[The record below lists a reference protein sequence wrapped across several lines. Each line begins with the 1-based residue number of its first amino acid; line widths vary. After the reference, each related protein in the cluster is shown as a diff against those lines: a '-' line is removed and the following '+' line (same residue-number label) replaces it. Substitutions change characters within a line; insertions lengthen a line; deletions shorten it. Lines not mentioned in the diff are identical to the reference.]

1 MLVYSVKRLFGVI
14 PVLLI
19 VSLMVFALMQAAPG
33 DPVSML
39 VSDEASA
46 EDRARIAAAWG
57 LDQPAPVQYLNF
69 VTNAATGDFGTSF
82 RYREPVM
89 DLVLARLPA
98 SIELALYAT
107 LLAIMVGIPL
117 GVLAAAKPNSI
128 FDTIGSIGGF
138 FGISMPNFWLGI
150 LMILIFAGYLNIL
163 PSGGRE
169 PWGMDL
175 PRITGFLTIDAVLQ
189 GRWDALVQALRYL
202 ALPAIVLGTAMTGII
217 MQITR
222 ASMLENLGED
232 YVMTARAKG
241 LSNRVV
247 LWRHA
252 FRNALVSVITI
263 IGLEFGALIS
273 GAIIVETVFSWP
285 GIGLLLI
292 QGITYRD
299 FPLITG
305 LVLIYTTIFVLM
317 NVLIDILYTIVDP
330 RIRMR

>member
-1 MLVYSVKRLFGVI
+1 MLAYSVKRLFGVI
-14 PVLLI
+14 PVLLV

-39 VSDEASA
+39 VSDEASQ

-69 VTNAATGDFGTSF
+69 VKNAATGDFGTSF

-98 SIELALYAT
+98 SIELALFAT
-107 LLAIMVGIPL
+107 FLAIIVGIPL
-117 GVLAAAKPNSI
+117 GVMAAARPNSV
-128 FDTIGSIGGF
+128 FDTLGSIGGF

-150 LMILIFAGYLNIL
+150 LMILIFAGYLNVL

-169 PWGMDL
+169 PWGLDL
-175 PRITGFLTIDAVLQ
+175 PRITGFLTLDAILQ

-202 ALPAIVLGTAMTGII
+202 ALPTIVLGTAMTGII

-232 YVMTARAKG
+232 YIMTARAKG
-241 LSNRVV
+241 LSSRVV

-292 QGITYRD
+292 QGITFRD

-317 NVLIDILYTIVDP
+317 NVLIDILYTVVDP

>member
-1 MLVYSVKRLFGVI
+1 MLAFTVKRLFGVI
-14 PVLLI
+14 PVLLV
-19 VSLMVFALMQAAPG
+19 VSLMIFALMQAAPG

-46 EDRARIAAAWG
+46 EDRERIAAAWG
-57 LDQPAPVQYLNF
+57 LDQPAPVQYANF
-69 VTNAATGDFGTSF
+69 VKNAATGDFGTSF

-107 LLAIMVGIPL
+107 LLAIAVGIPL
-117 GVLAAAKPNSI
+117 GVLAAARPNSV

-169 PWGMDL
+169 PWGLDL
-175 PRITGFLTIDAVLQ
+175 PRITGFLTLDAVLQ

-292 QGITYRD
+292 QGITFRD

-305 LVLIYTTIFVLM
+305 LVLIYTTLFVLL
-317 NVLIDILYTIVDP
+317 NVFIDILYTIVDP

>member
-1 MLVYSVKRLFGVI
+1 MLAYSVKRLFGVI
-14 PVLLI
+14 PVLLV

-39 VSDEASA
+39 VSDEASQ

-69 VTNAATGDFGTSF
+69 VKNAATGDFGTSF

-98 SIELALYAT
+98 SIELALFAT
-107 LLAIMVGIPL
+107 FLAIIVGIPL
-117 GVLAAAKPNSI
+117 GVMAAARPNSV
-128 FDTIGSIGGF
+128 FDTLGSIGGF

-169 PWGMDL
+169 PWGLDL
-175 PRITGFLTIDAVLQ
+175 PRITGFLTLDAILQ

-202 ALPAIVLGTAMTGII
+202 ALPTIVLGTAMTGII

-232 YVMTARAKG
+232 YIMTARAKG
-241 LSNRVV
+241 LSSRVV

-292 QGITYRD
+292 QGITFRD

-317 NVLIDILYTIVDP
+317 NVLIDILYTVVDP

>member
-1 MLVYSVKRLFGVI
+1 MLTYSVKRLFGVI

-19 VSLMVFALMQAAPG
+19 VSLLVFLLMQAAPG

-39 VSDEASA
+39 VSDEATT
-46 EDRARIAAAWG
+46 EDRERIAAAWG
-57 LDQPAPVQYLNF
+57 LDQPASVQYLNF
-69 VTNAATGDFGTSF
+69 LTNAASGDLGTSF

-107 LLAIMVGIPL
+107 LLAISIGIPL

-128 FDTIGSIGGF
+128 FDTVGSIGGF

-150 LMILIFAGYLNIL
+150 LMILIFAGHLNLL

-175 PRITGFLTIDAVLQ
+175 PRLSGFLTLDAVLQ
-189 GRWDALVQALRYL
+189 GRWDALWQALRHL

-292 QGITYRD
+292 QGITFRD

-305 LVLIYTTIFVLM
+305 LVLIYTTIFVMM

>member
-1 MLVYSVKRLFGVI
+1 MLGYAAKRLFGVV
-14 PVLLI
+14 PVLFL
-19 VSLMVFALMQAAPG
+19 VSLLVFGLMQATPG

-39 VSDEASA
+39 ISDEASA
-46 EDRARIAAAWG
+46 EDRARAAEAWG

-69 VTNAATGDFGTSF
+69 LKNAVTGDFGTSF

-89 DLVLARLPA
+89 DLVLDRLPA
-98 SIELALYAT
+98 TVELAFFAT
-107 LLAIMVGIPL
+107 LLAIGIGIPL
-117 GVLAAAKPNSI
+117 GVLSASRPNSAL
-128 FDTIGSIGGF
+128 DTIGSIGGF

-150 LMILIFAGYLNIL
+150 LMILLFSGYLNLL
-163 PSGGRE
+163 PSSGRE
-169 PWGMDL
+169 PWGL
-175 PRITGFLTIDAVLQ
+175 NVPRITGFLTLDSVLS
-189 GRWDALVQALRYL
+189 GRWDALWEALRYL
-202 ALPAIVLGTAMTGII
+202 AMPAIVLGTSMTGII

-232 YVMTARAKG
+232 YIMTARAKG
-241 LSNRVV
+241 LSARVV

-292 QGITYRD
+292 QGITFRD
-299 FPLITG
+299 FPLIVG
-305 LVLIYTTIFVLM
+305 LVLVYTTIFVIM
-317 NVLIDILYTIVDP
+317 NHVIDLLYSLVDP

>member
-1 MLVYSVKRLFGVI
+1 MLAYSIKRLFGVI

-46 EDRARIAAAWG
+46 EDRNRIAAAWG
-57 LDQPAPVQYLNF
+57 LDQPAPIQYLNF
-69 VTNAATGDFGTSF
+69 VKNAVTGDFGTSF
-82 RYREPVM
+82 RYRESVTN
-89 DLVLARLPA
+89 LVLARLPA
-98 SIELALYAT
+98 SIELALFAT
-107 LLAIMVGIPL
+107 FLAIAVGIPL
-117 GVLAAAKPNSI
+117 GVLAAARPNSI

-169 PWGMDL
+169 PWGLDL
-175 PRITGFLTIDAVLQ
+175 PRITGFLTLDAVLQ

-232 YVMTARAKG
+232 YIMTARAKG

-292 QGITYRD
+292 QGITFRD

-317 NVLIDILYTIVDP
+317 NVVIDILYTLVDP

>member
-1 MLVYSVKRLFGVI
+1 MLRYSVKRLFGVV
-14 PVLLI
+14 PVLIL
-19 VSLMVFALMQAAPG
+19 VSLLVFGLMQATPG

-39 VSDEASA
+39 ISDEASA
-46 EDRARIAAAWG
+46 EDRARATAAWG

-69 VTNAATGDFGTSF
+69 VRNALTGDFGTSF

-89 DLVLARLPA
+89 ELVLDRLPA
-98 SIELALYAT
+98 TVELALYAT
-107 LLAIMVGIPL
+107 LLAVAIGIPL
-117 GVLAAAKPNSI
+117 GVLSAAKPNSAL
-128 FDTIGSIGGF
+128 DTIGSIGGF

-150 LMILIFAGYLNIL
+150 LMILLFSGYLNLL
-163 PSGGRE
+163 PSSGRE
-169 PWGMDL
+169 PWGL
-175 PRITGFLTIDAVLQ
+175 GVTRITGFLTVDAVLQ
-189 GRWDALVQALRYL
+189 GRWDALAEAFRYL
-202 ALPAIVLGTAMTGII
+202 AMPAIVLGTSMTGII

-222 ASMLENLGED
+222 ASMLESLGED
-232 YVMTARAKG
+232 YIMTARAKG
-241 LSNRVV
+241 LSGRTV

-292 QGITYRD
+292 QGITFRD
-299 FPLITG
+299 FPLIVG
-305 LVLIYTTIFVLM
+305 LVLVYTTIFVLM
-317 NVLIDILYTIVDP
+317 NLLIDLLYSLVDP

>member
-14 PVLLI
+14 PVLMI

-39 VSDEASA
+39 VSDEATA
-46 EDRARIAAAWG
+46 EDRERIVASWG
-57 LDQPAPVQYLNF
+57 LDQPAPIQYLNF
-69 VTNAATGDFGTSF
+69 VKNAVTGDFGTSF
-82 RYREPVM
+82 RYRESVAN
-89 DLVLARLPA
+89 LVLARLPA
-98 SIELALYAT
+98 SIELAIFAT
-107 LLAIMVGIPL
+107 LLAIAVGIPL
-117 GVLAAAKPNSI
+117 GVLAAARPNSI

-169 PWGMDL
+169 PWGLDL
-175 PRITGFLTIDAVLQ
+175 PRITGFLTLDAVLQ

-232 YVMTARAKG
+232 YIMTARAKG
-241 LSNRVV
+241 LSNRIV

-292 QGITYRD
+292 QGITFRD

-317 NVLIDILYTIVDP
+317 NVVIDILYTLVDP

>member
-1 MLVYSVKRLFGVI
+1 MLAYSIRRLFGVI
-14 PVLLI
+14 PVLLV
-19 VSLMVFALMQAAPG
+19 VSLLVFLLMQAAPG

-39 VSDEASA
+39 ISDEASQ
-46 EDRARIAAAWG
+46 EDRARVAAAWG
-57 LDQPAPVQYLNF
+57 LDRPAPVQYLNF
-69 VTNAATGDFGTSF
+69 VTNAALGDFGTSF

-98 SIELALYAT
+98 SFELALYAT
-107 LLAIMVGIPL
+107 ILAIAIGIPL
-117 GVLAAAKPNSI
+117 GVLAAARPNSV

-138 FGISMPNFWLGI
+138 FGVSMPNFWLGI
-150 LMILIFAGYLNIL
+150 LMILIFAGHLNIL

-169 PWGMDL
+169 PWGMGL
-175 PRITGFLTIDAVLQ
+175 PPITGFLTVDAVLQ
-189 GRWDALVQALRYL
+189 GRWDALVQALRHL

-317 NVLIDILYTIVDP
+317 NVLIDILYTVVDP

>member
-1 MLVYSVKRLFGVI
+1 MLAYSVKRLFGVL
-14 PVLLI
+14 PVLLV

-39 VSDEASA
+39 VSDEASP

-69 VTNAATGDFGTSF
+69 VKNAVTGDFGTSF

-98 SIELALYAT
+98 SIELALFAT
-107 LLAIMVGIPL
+107 FLAIIVGIPL
-117 GVLAAAKPNSI
+117 GVMAAARPNSV

-169 PWGMDL
+169 PWGLDL
-175 PRITGFLTIDAVLQ
+175 PRITGFLTLDAILQ

-202 ALPAIVLGTAMTGII
+202 ALPTIVLGTAMTGII

-232 YVMTARAKG
+232 YIMTARAKG
-241 LSNRVV
+241 LSSRVV

-292 QGITYRD
+292 QGITFRD

-305 LVLIYTTIFVLM
+305 LVLIYTTIFVLL
-317 NVLIDILYTIVDP
+317 NVLIDILYTVVDP

>member
-1 MLVYSVKRLFGVI
+1 MLAYSVKRLFGVL
-14 PVLLI
+14 PVLLV

-39 VSDEASA
+39 VSDEASQ
-46 EDRARIAAAWG
+46 EDRARITAAWG
-57 LDQPAPVQYLNF
+57 LDQPATVQYLNF
-69 VTNAATGDFGTSF
+69 VKNAATGDFGTSF

-107 LLAIMVGIPL
+107 FLAIIVGIPL
-117 GVLAAAKPNSI
+117 GVMAAARPNSV

-169 PWGMDL
+169 PWGLDL
-175 PRITGFLTIDAVLQ
+175 PRITGFLTLDAIMQ

-202 ALPAIVLGTAMTGII
+202 ALPTIVLGTAMTGII

-247 LWRHA
+247 LWHHA

-292 QGITYRD
+292 QGITFRD

-305 LVLIYTTIFVLM
+305 LVLIYTTIFVLL

>member
-1 MLVYSVKRLFGVI
+1 MLAYSVKRFFGVI

-19 VSLMVFALMQAAPG
+19 VSLLIFLLMQAAPG

-39 VSDEASA
+39 VSDEASQ
-46 EDRARIAAAWG
+46 EDRDRIIAAWG
-57 LDQPAPVQYLNF
+57 LDRSLPVQYLSF
-69 VTNAATGDFGTSF
+69 LGNAVTGDFGASF

-98 SIELALYAT
+98 SMELALYAT
-107 LLAIMVGIPL
+107 LLAIAVGIPL
-117 GVLAAAKPNSI
+117 GVLAAAKPNSV

-150 LMILIFAGYLNIL
+150 LMILIFAGYLNVL

-285 GIGLLLI
+285 GIGHLLI

-305 LVLIYTTIFVLM
+305 LVLIYTAIFVLM

>member
-1 MLVYSVKRLFGVI
+1 MLAFTVKRLFGVI
-14 PVLLI
+14 PVLLV
-19 VSLMVFALMQAAPG
+19 VSLMIFALMQAAPG

-46 EDRARIAAAWG
+46 EDRERIAAAWG
-57 LDQPAPVQYLNF
+57 LDQPAPVQYANF
-69 VTNAATGDFGTSF
+69 VKNAATGDFGTSF

-107 LLAIMVGIPL
+107 LLAIAVGIPL
-117 GVLAAAKPNSI
+117 GVLAAARPNSV

-169 PWGMDL
+169 PWGLDL
-175 PRITGFLTIDAVLQ
+175 PRITGFLTLDAVLQ
-189 GRWDALVQALRYL
+189 GRWDALVHALRYL
-202 ALPAIVLGTAMTGII
+202 ALPTIVLGTAMTGII

-292 QGITYRD
+292 QGITFRD

-305 LVLIYTTIFVLM
+305 LVLIYTTLFVLL
-317 NVLIDILYTIVDP
+317 NVFIDILYTIVDP

>member
-1 MLVYSVKRLFGVI
+1 MLAYSVKRLFGVL
-14 PVLLI
+14 PVLLV

-39 VSDEASA
+39 VSDEASQ

-69 VTNAATGDFGTSF
+69 VKNAATGDFGTSF

-98 SIELALYAT
+98 SIELALFAT
-107 LLAIMVGIPL
+107 FLAIIVGIPL
-117 GVLAAAKPNSI
+117 GVMAAARPNSV
-128 FDTIGSIGGF
+128 FDTLGSIGGF

-169 PWGMDL
+169 PWGLDL
-175 PRITGFLTIDAVLQ
+175 PRITGFLTLDAILQ

-202 ALPAIVLGTAMTGII
+202 ALPTIVLGTAMTGII

-232 YVMTARAKG
+232 YIMTARAKG
-241 LSNRVV
+241 LSSRVV

-292 QGITYRD
+292 QGITFRD

-317 NVLIDILYTIVDP
+317 NVLIDILYTVVDP

>member
-1 MLVYSVKRLFGVI
+1 MLGYTVKRLIGVI
-14 PVLLI
+14 PVLAI

-39 VSDEASA
+39 VSDEASP
-46 EDRARIAAAWG
+46 EDRARLAAAWG
-57 LDQPAPVQYLNF
+57 LDQPAPIQYLNF
-69 VTNAATGDFGTSF
+69 VWNAATGDLGTSF
-82 RYREPVM
+82 RYREPVL
-89 DLVLARLPA
+89 DLVLDRLPA

-107 LLAIMVGIPL
+107 LMAIAVGIPL

-150 LMILIFAGYLNIL
+150 LMILIFAGYLNLL
-163 PSGGRE
+163 PSSGRE
-169 PWGMDL
+169 PWGLDL
-175 PRITGFLTIDAVLQ
+175 PRITGFLTLDAVLQ
-189 GRWDALVQALRYL
+189 GRWDALGAALRHL
-202 ALPAIVLGTAMTGII
+202 AMPAMVLGTSMTGII

-241 LSNRVV
+241 LPGRVV

-292 QGITYRD
+292 QGITFRD
-299 FPLITG
+299 FPLIMG
-305 LVLIYTTIFVLM
+305 LVLVYTTIFVLM

>member
-1 MLVYSVKRLFGVI
+1 MLGYTVNRLLGVI

-39 VSDEASA
+39 VSDEATA
-46 EDRARIAAAWG
+46 EDRQRVAEAWG
-57 LDQPAPVQYLNF
+57 LDQPAHVQYLNF
-69 VTNAATGDFGTSF
+69 LKNAATGDFGNSF
-82 RYREPVM
+82 RYSEPVM
-89 DLVLARLPA
+89 SLVLARLPA
-98 SIELALYAT
+98 SIELALFST
-107 LLAIMVGIPL
+107 VLAIFIGIPL

-128 FDTIGSIGGF
+128 FDTLGSIGGF

-150 LMILIFAGYLNIL
+150 LVILVFAGYFNIL
-163 PSGGRE
+163 PSGGRQ
-169 PWGMDL
+169 PWDFEL
-175 PRITGFLTIDAVLQ
+175 AHITGFLTLDALLQ
-189 GRWDALVQALRYL
+189 GRFDALGQALRYL

-241 LSNRVV
+241 LSGRVV

-263 IGLEFGALIS
+263 IGLEFGALLS

-317 NVLIDILYTIVDP
+317 NVVIDILYTVVDP

>member
-1 MLVYSVKRLFGVI
+1 MLAFTVKRLFGVI
-14 PVLLI
+14 PVLLV
-19 VSLMVFALMQAAPG
+19 VSLMIFALMQAAPG

-46 EDRARIAAAWG
+46 EDRERIAAAWG
-57 LDQPAPVQYLNF
+57 LDQPAPVQYVNF
-69 VTNAATGDFGTSF
+69 VKNAATGDFGTSF

-107 LLAIMVGIPL
+107 LLAIAVGIPL
-117 GVLAAAKPNSI
+117 GVLAAARPNSV

-169 PWGMDL
+169 PWGLDL
-175 PRITGFLTIDAVLQ
+175 PRITGFLTLDAVLQ

-202 ALPAIVLGTAMTGII
+202 ALPTIVLGTAMTGII

-292 QGITYRD
+292 QGITFRD

-305 LVLIYTTIFVLM
+305 LVLIYTTLFVLL
-317 NVLIDILYTIVDP
+317 NVFIDILYTIVDP

>member
-1 MLVYSVKRLFGVI
+1 MLGYTVKRVAGVI

-19 VSLMVFALMQAAPG
+19 VSLMVFSLMQAAPG
-33 DPVSML
+33 DPISML
-39 VSDEASA
+39 ISDEASP
-46 EDRARIAAAWG
+46 EDRARVAAAWG
-57 LDQPAPVQYLNF
+57 FDQPAHVQYLTF
-69 VTNAATGDFGTSF
+69 LGNAAVGDFGTSF
-82 RYREPVM
+82 RFREPVM

-98 SIELALYAT
+98 SIELAVFAT
-107 LLAIMVGIPL
+107 LLAIVVGIPL
-117 GVLAAAKPNSI
+117 GVLAAARPNSI

-138 FGISMPNFWLGI
+138 FGISMPNFWQAI
-150 LMILIFAGYLNIL
+150 LLILLFAGLLNIL
-163 PSGGRE
+163 PSSGRE
-169 PWGMDL
+169 PWGLGL
-175 PRITGFLTIDAVLQ
+175 PRITGFLTLDAVLQ
-189 GRWDALVQALRYL
+189 GRWDALWQALRHL
-202 ALPAIVLGTAMTGII
+202 IMPAVVLGTSMTGII

-241 LSNRVV
+241 LSNSAV

-285 GIGLLLI
+285 GIGALLI

-299 FPLITG
+299 FPLIVG
-305 LVLIYTTIFVLM
+305 LVLIYTTIFVLL
-317 NVLIDILYTIVDP
+317 NVLIDILYTVVDP

>member
-1 MLVYSVKRLFGVI
+1 MLAYSVKRLFGVI

-46 EDRARIAAAWG
+46 EDRDRIAAAWG
-57 LDQPAPVQYLNF
+57 LDQPAPIQYLNF
-69 VTNAATGDFGTSF
+69 VKNAVTGDFGTSF
-82 RYREPVM
+82 RYRESVTN
-89 DLVLARLPA
+89 LVLARLPA
-98 SIELALYAT
+98 SIELALFAT
-107 LLAIMVGIPL
+107 FLAIAVGIPL
-117 GVLAAAKPNSI
+117 GVLAAARPNSI

-169 PWGMDL
+169 PWGLDL
-175 PRITGFLTIDAVLQ
+175 PRITGFLTLDAVIQ

-232 YVMTARAKG
+232 YIMTARAKG

-292 QGITYRD
+292 QGITFRD

-317 NVLIDILYTIVDP
+317 NVVIDILYTLVDP

>member
-1 MLVYSVKRLFGVI
+1 MLAYSVKRLFGVI

-46 EDRARIAAAWG
+46 EDRDRIAAAWG
-57 LDQPAPVQYLNF
+57 LDQPAPIQYLNF
-69 VTNAATGDFGTSF
+69 VKNAVTGDFGTSF
-82 RYREPVM
+82 RYRESVSN
-89 DLVLARLPA
+89 LVLARLPA
-98 SIELALYAT
+98 SIELALFAT
-107 LLAIMVGIPL
+107 FLAIAVGIPL
-117 GVLAAAKPNSI
+117 GVLAAARPNSI

-169 PWGMDL
+169 PWGLDL
-175 PRITGFLTIDAVLQ
+175 PRITGFLTLDAVLQ

-232 YVMTARAKG
+232 YIMTARAKG

-292 QGITYRD
+292 QGITFRD

-317 NVLIDILYTIVDP
+317 NVVIDILYTLVDP

>member
-1 MLVYSVKRLFGVI
+1 MLGYTVSRIFGVI
-14 PVLLI
+14 PVLLV

-39 VSDEASA
+39 VSDEATEA
-46 EDRARIAAAWG
+46 DRQRVTEAWG
-57 LDQPAPVQYLNF
+57 LDKPAYVQYLNF
-69 VTNAATGDFGTSF
+69 IRNAVAGDLGTSF
-82 RYREPVM
+82 RYNEPVM
-89 DLVLARLPA
+89 DLVLERLPA
-98 SIELALYAT
+98 SIELAIFST
-107 LLAIMVGIPL
+107 LLAILIGIPL

-128 FDTIGSIGGF
+128 FDTLGSIGGF

-150 LMILIFAGYLNIL
+150 LMILIFAGYFNIL
-163 PSGGRE
+163 PSGGRH
-169 PWGMDL
+169 PWDFEL
-175 PRITGFLTIDAVLQ
+175 TQITGFLTFDTLLQ
-189 GRWDALVQALRYL
+189 GRFEAFWQVLRYL
-202 ALPAIVLGTAMTGII
+202 ALPTIVLGTAMTGIV

-232 YVMTARAKG
+232 YIMTARAKG
-241 LSNRVV
+241 LSSRTV

-263 IGLEFGALIS
+263 IGLEFGALLS

-317 NVLIDILYTIVDP
+317 NVVIDILYTVVDP

>member
-1 MLVYSVKRLFGVI
+1 MLSYTVKRLFGVL
-14 PVLLI
+14 PVLAI
-19 VSLMVFALMQAAPG
+19 VSLMVFALMQASPG

-57 LDQPAPVQYLNF
+57 LDQPAAVQYLNF
-69 VTNAATGDFGTSF
+69 VQNAVTGDFGTSF
-82 RYREPVM
+82 RYREPVL
-89 DLVLARLPA
+89 DLVLDRLPA

-107 LLAIMVGIPL
+107 ILAIAVGIPL
-117 GVLAAAKPNSI
+117 GVLSAAKPNSV
-128 FDTIGSIGGF
+128 FDTLGSIGGF

-169 PWGMDL
+169 PWGL
-175 PRITGFLTIDAVLQ
+175 ELTRITGLLTVDAVLQ

-241 LSNRVV
+241 LSNRTV

-273 GAIIVETVFSWP
+273 GAIIVETVFAWP

-292 QGITYRD
+292 QGITFRD
-299 FPLITG
+299 FPLIMG

>member
-1 MLVYSVKRLFGVI
+1 MLAYSIRRLFGVI
-14 PVLLI
+14 PVLLV
-19 VSLMVFALMQAAPG
+19 VSLLVFLLMQAAPG

-39 VSDEASA
+39 ISDEASQ
-46 EDRARIAAAWG
+46 EDRARVAAAWG
-57 LDQPAPVQYLNF
+57 LDRPAPVQYLSF
-69 VTNAATGDFGTSF
+69 VTNAAVGDFGTSF

-98 SIELALYAT
+98 SFELALYAT
-107 LLAIMVGIPL
+107 ILAIAIGIPL
-117 GVLAAAKPNSI
+117 GVLAAARPNSI

-138 FGISMPNFWLGI
+138 FGVSMPNFWLGI
-150 LMILIFAGYLNIL
+150 LMILIFAGYLNVL

-169 PWGMDL
+169 PWGMGL
-175 PRITGFLTIDAVLQ
+175 PQITGFLTVDAVLQ
-189 GRWDALVQALRYL
+189 GRWDALAQALRHL

-317 NVLIDILYTIVDP
+317 NVLIDILYTVVDP

>member
-1 MLVYSVKRLFGVI
+1 MI

-39 VSDEASA
+39 VSDEATA
-46 EDRARIAAAWG
+46 EDRDRIAAAWG
-57 LDQPAPVQYLNF
+57 LNQPAPIQYLNF
-69 VTNAATGDFGTSF
+69 VKNAVTGDFGTSF
-82 RYREPVM
+82 RYRESVAN
-89 DLVLARLPA
+89 LVLARLPA
-98 SIELALYAT
+98 SIELAIFAT
-107 LLAIMVGIPL
+107 LLAITVGIPL
-117 GVLAAAKPNSI
+117 EVLAAARPNSI

-169 PWGMDL
+169 PWGLDL
-175 PRITGFLTIDAVLQ
+175 PRITGFLTLDAVLQ

-232 YVMTARAKG
+232 YIMTARAKG

-292 QGITYRD
+292 QGITFRD

-305 LVLIYTTIFVLM
+305 LVLFYTTIFVLM
-317 NVLIDILYTIVDP
+317 NVVIDILYTLVDP